1 VGLERTERATRQ
13 MPIVTVAAPQVALV
27 NEKMIGNGSFG
38 VVFQDSL
45 CRLFKSAPRSHPH

>member
-1 VGLERTERATRQ
+1 

-38 VVFQDSL
+38 VVFQVSL
-45 CRLFKSAPRSHPH
+45 CRRFKSAPRSHPH